1 MMYVDYIYPMI
12 GQELL
17 SRLNIQITDEKPFD
31 SYLTLYIT
39 AKLHH
44 SFYDKS
50 DTWIKSISYKE
61 VKIHACKLGIT
72 V

>member
-50 DTWIKSISYKE
+50 DT
-61 VKIHACKLGIT
+61 
-72 V
+72 